1 MAAPKVFVSSTC
13 YDLNIVRSELRSF
26 IAGLGYDPQ
35 LSEYSDLLYDPRQ
48 HTHASCVQEVGSCDL
63 LVLIIGSRYGGR
75 AVPQSLAMIDF
86 TQLSPALL
94 AGDFLKSKEN
104 LSITQLEVLKAI
116 IDGIPVFAFVDS
128 GVLHDHH
135 TYEKNKDKAA
145 INEIEFP
152 SIEKQETAR
161 YIFEFINFLRLRS
174 EGNAILPFTRL
185 DDIRE
190 HLRRQWAFL
199 LQRLLFEQRFK
210 KGEARRIDFLAGQIA
225 DLKAAVLTSIGNA
238 ELKET
243 ARGAIK
249 FRALVE
255 FLFGLGRAGK
265 NVREL
270 LLRDTTWDELLKK
283 MGVKEII
290 TLPESRSMFRGTV
303 IILDDGSHFRAT
315 YPSTFIHSL
324 SSKWDEFRQLRHAHK
339 EAVMEALIE
348 YADLRPNFSRMR
360 YHPESY
366 VPEGDLKGSESEEDD
381 EEKGADFKGSY

>member
-48 HTHASCVQEVGSCDL
+48 HTHASCVQEVGACDML
-63 LVLIIGSRYGGR
+63 ILIIGSRYGGR
-75 AVPQSLAMIDF
+75 AVPQSLAMLDF
-86 TQLSPALL
+86 SQLSPTLL
-94 AGDFLKSKEN
+94 GGDFLKSKEN

-116 IDGIPVFAFVDS
+116 IDGIPVFSFVDS

-135 TYEKNKDKAA
+135 TYEKNKEKPA
-145 INEIEFP
+145 IKDIEFP

-190 HLRRQWAFL
+190 HLRKQWAFL

-210 KGEARRIDFLAGQIA
+210 KGEARRIDYLAGQIA
-225 DLKAAVLTSIGNA
+225 DLKAAVLTSIGNSD
-238 ELKET
+238 LKET

-255 FLFGLGRAGK
+255 FLFGLARAGHSA
-265 NVREL
+265 REL
-270 LLRDTTWDELLKK
+270 LLSDTTWDGLLKK
-283 MGVKEII
+283 IGIREVIA
-290 TLPESRSMFRGTV
+290 LPESRTMMRGT
-303 IILDDGSHFRAT
+303 IIVLNDGSHFRGG
-315 YPSTFIHSL
+315 YPLSFIHSL
-324 SSKWDEFRQLRHAHK
+324 SAKWDEFRQLRAAHK
-339 EAVMEALIE
+339 EAVMDALME
-348 YADLRPNFSRMR
+348 YAELRPGLARMR
-360 YHPESY
+360 YHPEPY
-366 VPEGDLKGSESEEDD
+366 VPEGEAKPESEDD
-381 EEKGADFKGSY
+381 EDKEA

>member
-75 AVPQSLAMIDF
+75 AVPQSLAMVDF
-86 TQLSPALL
+86 TQLTPALL

-135 TYEKNKDKAA
+135 TYEKNKEKAA
-145 INEIEFP
+145 IKEIEFP
-152 SIEKQETAR
+152 SIEKQETAK

-174 EGNAILPFTRL
+174 EGNAILPFARL

-190 HLRRQWAFL
+190 HLRKQWAFL

-210 KGEARRIDFLAGQIA
+210 KGEARRIDYLAGQIS

-249 FRALVE
+249 FRVLVE
-255 FLFGLGRAGK
+255 FLCGLGRARQ
-265 NVREL
+265 NAREL
-270 LLRDTTWDELLKK
+270 LLSDVTWDGLLKK
-283 MGVKEII
+283 IGVKDVIA
-290 TLPESRSMFRGTV
+290 LPESRSMFRGTV
-303 IILDDGSHFRAT
+303 IILEDGSHFRGQ
-315 YPSTFIHSL
+315 YPATFIHNL
-324 SSKWDEFRQLRHAHK
+324 SGKWDEFRQLRVAHK
-339 EAVMEALIE
+339 EAVMDALIE
-348 YADLRPNFSRMR
+348 YADLRPGMTRMR
-360 YHPESY
+360 YFPEAY
-366 VPEGDLKGSESEEDD
+366 VPEAHVKESESEEDD
-381 EEKGADFKGSY
+381 EEKTA

>member
-75 AVPQSLAMIDF
+75 AVPQSLAMVDF

-135 TYEKNKDKAA
+135 TYEKNKEKAA
-145 INEIEFP
+145 IKEIEFP
-152 SIEKQETAR
+152 SIEKQETAK

-190 HLRRQWAFL
+190 HLRKQWAFL

-210 KGEARRIDFLAGQIA
+210 EGEARRIDYLAGQIA
-225 DLKAAVLTSIGNA
+225 DLKAAVLTSIGNS

-255 FLFGLGRAGK
+255 FLCGLGRAGR
-265 NVREL
+265 NAREL
-270 LLRDTTWDELLKK
+270 LLSDIPWEGLLKK
-283 MGVKEII
+283 VGVKELIA
-290 TLPESRSMFRGTV
+290 LPESRSMLRGTV
-303 IILDDGSHFRAT
+303 IVLEDGSHFRGN
-315 YPSTFIHSL
+315 YPISFIHGL
-324 SSKWDEFRQLRHAHK
+324 SGKWDEFRQLRVAHK
-339 EAVMEALIE
+339 EAVMDALIE
-348 YADLRPNFSRMR
+348 YADLRPGMTRMR
-360 YHPESY
+360 YFSEAY
-366 VPEGDLKGSESEEDD
+366 VPEGDVKASESEEDD
-381 EEKGADFKGSY
+381 EEKPA